1 MKIYQGPIY
10 SYSIAILVSIVFV
23 SFLLALFE
31 IPIFETYR
39 LLLTGSLGS
48 TTKFGDTLMVGV
60 PVIIA
65 SASLVITFKAG
76 LWNIGVEGQIIAG
89 AVAASFVAREFQL
102 PSGILLPVMILAGA
116 FGGAFWGLLV
126 GLLKV
131 KGGVNENFGG
141 LGLNFVATGLVVY
154 LIIGP
159 WSRKGIASTS
169 GTEPFHQNA
178 WFPTLEGFRLS
189 PLAVALSF
197 LVVFIVIYVFSRT
210 QFGLKLRAIGL
221 NPDSSYR
228 FGIPTSRYLLIAFM
242 LGGAVAGLAG
252 VTQVASIH
260 HRLVPSISG
269 GYGYLGILVVLL
281 AGYRPSLLVPIAF
294 FFSMIAIGSIQW
306 QLRLGLHS
314 SLGGVFQ
321 GTLVLSVILISA
333 MRLMQQK
340 RKKYSKVGD

>member
-1 MKIYQGPIY
+1 MKINQGPIY
-10 SYSIAILVSIVFV
+10 SYSIAIVVAIIFV

-31 IPIFETYR
+31 IPIFETYK

-89 AVAASFVAREFQL
+89 AVAASFVARELQL
-102 PSGILLPVMILAGA
+102 PTGILLPVMILVGA

-131 KGGVNENFGG
+131 KGGVNEIFGG

-340 RKKYSKVGD
+340 RKKYSKVED

>member
-1 MKIYQGPIY
+1 M
-10 SYSIAILVSIVFV
+10 
-23 SFLLALFE
+23 
-31 IPIFETYR
+31 
-39 LLLTGSLGS
+39 
-48 TTKFGDTLMVGV
+48 
-60 PVIIA
+60 IIA

-131 KGGVNENFGG
+131 KGGVNEIFGG
-141 LGLNFVATGLVVY
+141 LGLNFVATGMVVY

-333 MRLMQQK
+333 MRLMQQR
-340 RKKYSKVGD
+340 RKKYFKVGD

>member
-131 KGGVNENFGG
+131 KGGVNEIFGG

-159 WSRKGIASTS
+159 WSRKGIASTG

-333 MRLMQQK
+333 MRFMQQR
-340 RKKYSKVGD
+340 RKKYFKVGD

>member
-1 MKIYQGPIY
+1 MKISGGPIY

-48 TTKFGDTLMVGV
+48 MTKFGDTLMVGV

-89 AVAASFVAREFQL
+89 AVAASFIARELQL

-131 KGGVNENFGG
+131 RGGVNEIFGG

-169 GTEPFHQNA
+169 GTEPFRQDA
-178 WFPTLEGFRLS
+178 WFPTIEGFRLS
-189 PLAVALSF
+189 PLAVAISL
-197 LVVFIVIYVFSRT
+197 LVVFIVIFVFSRT

-228 FGIPTSRYLLIAFM
+228 FGIPTSRYLLLAFI

-281 AGYRPSLLVPIAF
+281 AGYRPLLLVPIAF

-333 MRLMQQK
+333 MRLIRQRRK
-340 RKKYSKVGD
+340 RYFVRED

>member
-1 MKIYQGPIY
+1 MKINQGPIY
-10 SYSIAILVSIVFV
+10 SYSIAIVVAIIFV

-31 IPIFETYR
+31 IPIFETYK

-89 AVAASFVAREFQL
+89 AVAASFVARELQL
-102 PSGILLPVMILAGA
+102 PTGILLPVMILVGA

-131 KGGVNENFGG
+131 KGGVNEIFGG

-221 NPDSSYR
+221 NTHSSYR
-228 FGIPTSRYLLIAFM
+228 FGIPTSKYLLIAFM
-242 LGGAVAGLAG
+242 LGGSVAGLAG

-281 AGYRPSLLVPIAF
+281 AGYRPSLVIPIAF

-333 MRLMQQK
+333 MRLIQQK
-340 RKKYSKVGD
+340 RNKYSKVGD

>member
-131 KGGVNENFGG
+131 KGGVNEIFGG

-281 AGYRPSLLVPIAF
+281 AGYRPSLVVPIAF

>member
-1 MKIYQGPIY
+1 MKINQGPIY
-10 SYSIAILVSIVFV
+10 SYSIAIVVAIIFV

-31 IPIFETYR
+31 IPIFETYK
-39 LLLTGSLGS
+39 LLLTGALGS

-89 AVAASFVAREFQL
+89 AVAASFVARELQL
-102 PSGILLPVMILAGA
+102 PTGILLPVMILVGA

-131 KGGVNENFGG
+131 KGGVNEIFGG

-221 NPDSSYR
+221 NTHSSYR
-228 FGIPTSRYLLIAFM
+228 FGIPTSKYLLIAFM

-281 AGYRPSLLVPIAF
+281 AGYRPSLVIPIAF

-333 MRLMQQK
+333 MRLIQQK
-340 RKKYSKVGD
+340 RNKYSKVGD

>member
-89 AVAASFVAREFQL
+89 AVAASFIAREFQL

-131 KGGVNENFGG
+131 KGGVNEIFGG

>member
-102 PSGILLPVMILAGA
+102 PSGILLPVMILVGA

-131 KGGVNENFGG
+131 KGGVNEIFGG

-169 GTEPFHQNA
+169 GTEPFPQNA

-197 LVVFIVIYVFSRT
+197 VVVFIVIYVFNRT

-333 MRLMQQK
+333 MRLMQQR

>member
-1 MKIYQGPIY
+1 MKINQGPIY
-10 SYSIAILVSIVFV
+10 SYFIAIVVAIIFV

-31 IPIFETYR
+31 IPIFETYK

-89 AVAASFVAREFQL
+89 AVAASFVARELQL
-102 PSGILLPVMILAGA
+102 PTGILLPVMILVGA

-131 KGGVNENFGG
+131 KGGVNEIFGG

-221 NPDSSYR
+221 NTHSSYR
-228 FGIPTSRYLLIAFM
+228 FGIPTSKYLLVAFM

-281 AGYRPSLLVPIAF
+281 AGYRPSLVIPIAF

-333 MRLMQQK
+333 MRLIQQK
-340 RKKYSKVGD
+340 RNKYSKVGD

>member
-1 MKIYQGPIY
+1 MKIYGGPIY

-48 TTKFGDTLMVGV
+48 MTKFGDTLMVGV

-89 AVAASFVAREFQL
+89 AVAASFIARELQL

-131 KGGVNENFGG
+131 RGGVNEIFGG

-169 GTEPFHQNA
+169 GTEPFRQDA
-178 WFPTLEGFRLS
+178 WFPTIEGFRLS
-189 PLAVALSF
+189 PLAVAISL
-197 LVVFIVIYVFSRT
+197 LVVFIVIFVFSRT

-228 FGIPTSRYLLIAFM
+228 FGIPTSRYLLLAFI

-281 AGYRPSLLVPIAF
+281 AGYRPLLLVPIAF

-333 MRLMQQK
+333 MRLIRQRRK
-340 RKKYSKVGD
+340 RYFVGED

>member
-1 MKIYQGPIY
+1 MKGFTGPIY
-10 SYSIAILVSIVFV
+10 SYLIAVAVSIVFV
-23 SFLLALFE
+23 SLLLAVFR
-31 IPIFETYR
+31 IPIFETYT
-39 LLLTGSLGS
+39 LLITGSLGS
-48 TTKFGDTLMVGV
+48 MSKLGDTLMVSV
-60 PVIIA
+60 PLIIA

-89 AVAASFVAREFQL
+89 AVAASFIAREIHL
-102 PSGILLPVMILAGA
+102 PPGLLLPAMLAVG
-116 FGGAFWGLLV
+116 FLGGAFWGLLV

-131 KGGVNENFGG
+131 KGGVNEIFGG
-141 LGLNFVATGLVVY
+141 LGLDFVATGLVVY
-154 LIIGP
+154 LVIGP

-169 GTEPFHQNA
+169 GTEPFQQNA
-178 WFPTLEGFRLS
+178 WFPTIEGLRLS
-189 PLAVALSF
+189 PLAVLIPL
-197 LVVFIVIYVFSRT
+197 LVVIIVIFVFSRT

-228 FGIPTSRYLLIAFM
+228 FGIPTSRYILLAFI
-242 LGGAVAGLAG
+242 LGGAIAGLAG

-260 HRLVPSISG
+260 HRLIPSISG
-269 GYGYLGILVVLL
+269 GYGFLGILVVLL
-281 AGYRPSLLVPIAF
+281 AGYRPILVIPIAF

-333 MRLMQQK
+333 ARLLRQ
-340 RKKYSKVGD
+340 RKETSIKMGE

>member
-1 MKIYQGPIY
+1 MKINQGPIY
-10 SYSIAILVSIVFV
+10 SYSIAIVVAIIFV

-31 IPIFETYR
+31 IPIFETYK

-89 AVAASFVAREFQL
+89 AVAASFVARELQL
-102 PSGILLPVMILAGA
+102 PTGILLPVMILVGA

-131 KGGVNENFGG
+131 KGGVNEIFGG

>member
-1 MKIYQGPIY
+1 MKINQGPIY
-10 SYSIAILVSIVFV
+10 SYSIAIVVAIIFV

-31 IPIFETYR
+31 IPIFETYK

-89 AVAASFVAREFQL
+89 AVAASFVARELQL
-102 PSGILLPVMILAGA
+102 PTGILLPVMILVGA

-131 KGGVNENFGG
+131 KGGVNEIFGG

-169 GTEPFHQNA
+169 GTEPFHQKA

-221 NPDSSYR
+221 NTHSSYR
-228 FGIPTSRYLLIAFM
+228 FGIPTSKYLLIAFM

-281 AGYRPSLLVPIAF
+281 AGYRPSLVIPIAF

-333 MRLMQQK
+333 MRLIQQK
-340 RKKYSKVGD
+340 RNKYSKVGD

>member
-10 SYSIAILVSIVFV
+10 SYSIAILVAVVFV

-31 IPIFETYR
+31 IPIFETYI

-89 AVAASFVAREFQL
+89 AVAASFVARELQL
-102 PSGILLPVMILAGA
+102 PAGILLPVMILAGA
-116 FGGAFWGLLV
+116 LGGAFWGLLV

-131 KGGVNENFGG
+131 KGGVNEIFGG

-189 PLAVALSF
+189 PLAVALAF

-221 NPDSSYR
+221 NPHSSYR
-228 FGIPTSRYLLIAFM
+228 FGIPTSKYLLIAFM
-242 LGGAVAGLAG
+242 LGGTVAGLAG

-281 AGYRPSLLVPIAF
+281 AGYRPSLVVPIAF

-333 MRLMQQK
+333 MRLMQQRRNK
-340 RKKYSKVGD
+340 NSKVGD

>member
-131 KGGVNENFGG
+131 KGGVNEIFGG
-141 LGLNFVATGLVVY
+141 LGLNFVATGMVVY

-281 AGYRPSLLVPIAF
+281 AGYRPSLVVPIAF

>member
-131 KGGVNENFGG
+131 KGGVNEIFGG
-141 LGLNFVATGLVVY
+141 LGLNFVATGMVVY

>member
-1 MKIYQGPIY
+1 MKISGGPIY
-10 SYSIAILVSIVFV
+10 SYVIAILVSMIFI

-48 TTKFGDTLMVGV
+48 MTKFGDTLMVAV

-89 AVAASFVAREFQL
+89 AVAATFIARELQL
-102 PSGILLPVMILAGA
+102 PSGILLPVMIIAGA

-131 KGGVNENFGG
+131 RGGVNEIFGG

-178 WFPTLEGFRLS
+178 WFPTVEGFRLS

-197 LVVFIVIYVFSRT
+197 IVVLIVIYVFSRT

-269 GYGYLGILVVLL
+269 GYGYLAILVVLL

-294 FFSMIAIGSIQW
+294 FFSMISIGSIQW

-333 MRLMQQK
+333 MRLMQQ
-340 RKKYSKVGD
+340 RRNKYSEAGD

>member
-1 MKIYQGPIY
+1 
-10 SYSIAILVSIVFV
+10 
-23 SFLLALFE
+23 
-31 IPIFETYR
+31 
-39 LLLTGSLGS
+39 
-48 TTKFGDTLMVGV
+48 
-60 PVIIA
+60 
-65 SASLVITFKAG
+65 
-76 LWNIGVEGQIIAG
+76 
-89 AVAASFVAREFQL
+89 
-102 PSGILLPVMILAGA
+102 
-116 FGGAFWGLLV
+116 
-126 GLLKV
+126 
-131 KGGVNENFGG
+131 
-141 LGLNFVATGLVVY
+141 
-154 LIIGP
+154 
-159 WSRKGIASTS
+159 TS

-221 NPDSSYR
+221 NTHSSYR
-228 FGIPTSRYLLIAFM
+228 FGIPTSKYLLIAFM

-281 AGYRPSLLVPIAF
+281 AGYRPSLVIPIAF

-333 MRLMQQK
+333 MRLIQQK
-340 RKKYSKVGD
+340 RNKYSKVGD

>member
-1 MKIYQGPIY
+1 MKVNEGPIF
-10 SYSIAILVSIVFV
+10 SYFIAVSGSIIFISL
-23 SFLLALFE
+23 LLALFN
-31 IPIFETYR
+31 IPIFETYA
-39 LLLTGSLGS
+39 LLITGSLGS
-48 TTKFGDTLMVGV
+48 VTKFGDTLMVAV
-60 PVIIA
+60 PLIIA

-89 AVAASFVAREFQL
+89 AVAASFIARELQL
-102 PSGILLPVMILAGA
+102 PGVILLATMIFAGA

-131 KGGVNENFGG
+131 RGGVNEIFGG

-159 WSRKGIASTS
+159 WSRKGIASTG

-178 WFPTLEGFRLS
+178 WFPTVEGFRLS
-189 PLAVALSF
+189 PLAVAMSL
-197 LVVFIVIYVFSRT
+197 LVVFIVIFVFSRT

-221 NPDSSYR
+221 NPDSSHR
-228 FGIPTSRYLLIAFM
+228 LGIPTSRYFLIAFI

-252 VTQVASIH
+252 VTQAASIH
-260 HRLVPSISG
+260 HRLVPAISG

-281 AGYRPSLLVPIAF
+281 VGYRSSLVVPIAF

-306 QLRLGLHS
+306 ELRLGLHP
-314 SLGGVFQ
+314 SLGGIFQ
-321 GTLVLSVILISA
+321 GILVLSVILISA
-333 MRLMQQK
+333 VRLFRQR
-340 RKKYSKVGD
+340 RKEYASVDG

>member
-1 MKIYQGPIY
+1 MKINQGPIY

-131 KGGVNENFGG
+131 KGGVNEIFGG

-333 MRLMQQK
+333 MRLMQQR
-340 RKKYSKVGD
+340 RKKYFKVGD

>member
-131 KGGVNENFGG
+131 KGGVNEIFGG

-159 WSRKGIASTS
+159 WSRKGIASTG

>member
-1 MKIYQGPIY
+1 MKGFTGPIY
-10 SYSIAILVSIVFV
+10 SYLIAVAVSIVFV
-23 SFLLALFE
+23 SLLLAVFR
-31 IPIFETYR
+31 IPIFETYT
-39 LLLTGSLGS
+39 LLITGSLGS
-48 TTKFGDTLMVGV
+48 MSKLGDTLMVSV
-60 PVIIA
+60 PLIIA

-89 AVAASFVAREFQL
+89 AVAASFIAREIHL
-102 PSGILLPVMILAGA
+102 PPGLLLPAMLAVG
-116 FGGAFWGLLV
+116 FLGGAFWGLLV

-131 KGGVNENFGG
+131 KGGVNEIFGG
-141 LGLNFVATGLVVY
+141 LGLDFVATGLVVY
-154 LIIGP
+154 LVIGP

-169 GTEPFHQNA
+169 GTEPFQQNA
-178 WFPTLEGFRLS
+178 WFPTIEGLRLS
-189 PLAVALSF
+189 PLAVLIPL
-197 LVVFIVIYVFSRT
+197 LVVIIVIFVFSRT

-228 FGIPTSRYLLIAFM
+228 FGISASRYILLAFI
-242 LGGAVAGLAG
+242 LGGAIAGLAG

-260 HRLVPSISG
+260 HRLIPSISG
-269 GYGYLGILVVLL
+269 GYGFLGILVVLL
-281 AGYRPSLLVPIAF
+281 AGYRPILVIPIAF

-333 MRLMQQK
+333 ARLLRQ
-340 RKKYSKVGD
+340 RKETSIKMGE

>member
-1 MKIYQGPIY
+1 MKISGGPIY
-10 SYSIAILVSIVFV
+10 SYVIAILVSMIFI

-31 IPIFETYR
+31 IPIFETYK

-48 TTKFGDTLMVGV
+48 MTKFGDTLMVAV

-89 AVAASFVAREFQL
+89 AVAATFIARELQL

-131 KGGVNENFGG
+131 RGGVNEIFGG

-169 GTEPFHQNA
+169 GTEPFRQDA
-178 WFPTLEGFRLS
+178 WFPTIEGFRLS
-189 PLAVALSF
+189 PLAVAISL
-197 LVVFIVIYVFSRT
+197 LVVFIVIFVFSRT

-228 FGIPTSRYLLIAFM
+228 FGIPTSRYLLLAFI

-281 AGYRPSLLVPIAF
+281 AGYRPLLLVPIAF

-333 MRLMQQK
+333 MRLIRQRRK
-340 RKKYSKVGD
+340 RYFVGED

>member
-1 MKIYQGPIY
+1 MKINQGPIY
-10 SYSIAILVSIVFV
+10 SYSIAIVVAIIFV

-31 IPIFETYR
+31 IPIFETYK

-89 AVAASFVAREFQL
+89 AVAASFVARELQL
-102 PSGILLPVMILAGA
+102 PTGILLPVMILVGA

-131 KGGVNENFGG
+131 KGGVNEIFGG

-197 LVVFIVIYVFSRT
+197 LVVLIVIYVFSRT

-221 NPDSSYR
+221 NTHSSYR
-228 FGIPTSRYLLIAFM
+228 FGIPTSKYLLIAFM

-281 AGYRPSLLVPIAF
+281 AGYRPSLVIPIAF

-333 MRLMQQK
+333 MRLIQQK
-340 RKKYSKVGD
+340 RNKYSKVGD

>member
-131 KGGVNENFGG
+131 KGGVNEIFGG

>member
-1 MKIYQGPIY
+1 MKISGGPIY

-48 TTKFGDTLMVGV
+48 MTKFGDTLMVGV

-89 AVAASFVAREFQL
+89 AVAASFIARELQL

-131 KGGVNENFGG
+131 RGGVNEIFGG

-169 GTEPFHQNA
+169 GTEPFRQDA
-178 WFPTLEGFRLS
+178 WFPTIEGFRLS
-189 PLAVALSF
+189 PLAVAISL
-197 LVVFIVIYVFSRT
+197 LVVFIVIFVFSRT

-228 FGIPTSRYLLIAFM
+228 FGIPTSRYLLLAFI

-281 AGYRPSLLVPIAF
+281 AGYRPLLLVPIAF

-333 MRLMQQK
+333 MRLIRQRRK
-340 RKKYSKVGD
+340 RYFVGED

>member
-102 PSGILLPVMILAGA
+102 PSGILLPVMILVGA

-131 KGGVNENFGG
+131 KGGVNEIFGG

-169 GTEPFHQNA
+169 GTEPFPQNA

-197 LVVFIVIYVFSRT
+197 LVVFIVIYVFNRT

-333 MRLMQQK
+333 MRLMQQR

>member
-48 TTKFGDTLMVGV
+48 TTKFGDPLMVGV

-131 KGGVNENFGG
+131 KGGVNEIFGG

-210 QFGLKLRAIGL
+210 HFGLKLRAIGL

-281 AGYRPSLLVPIAF
+281 AGYRPSLVVPIAF

>member
-1 MKIYQGPIY
+1 MKINQGPIY
-10 SYSIAILVSIVFV
+10 SYSIAIVVAIIFV

-31 IPIFETYR
+31 IPIFETYK

-89 AVAASFVAREFQL
+89 AVAASFVARELQL
-102 PSGILLPVMILAGA
+102 PTGILLPVMILVGA

-131 KGGVNENFGG
+131 KGGVNEIFGG

-221 NPDSSYR
+221 NTHSSYR
-228 FGIPTSRYLLIAFM
+228 FGIPTSKYLLIAFM

-281 AGYRPSLLVPIAF
+281 AGYRPSLVIPIAF

-333 MRLMQQK
+333 MRLIQQK
-340 RKKYSKVGD
+340 RNKYSKVGD

>member
-131 KGGVNENFGG
+131 KGGVNEIFGG

-281 AGYRPSLLVPIAF
+281 AGYRPSLVVPIAF

-333 MRLMQQK
+333 MRLMQQR
-340 RKKYSKVGD
+340 RKKYFKVGD

>member
-1 MKIYQGPIY
+1 MKISGGPIY

-23 SFLLALFE
+23 SFLLVLFE

-48 TTKFGDTLMVGV
+48 KTKFGDTLMVGV

-89 AVAASFVAREFQL
+89 AVAASFIARELQL
-102 PSGILLPVMILAGA
+102 PSGILLPVMIFAGA

-131 KGGVNENFGG
+131 RGGVNEIFGG

-169 GTEPFHQNA
+169 GTEPFRQDA
-178 WFPTLEGFRLS
+178 WFPTVEGFRLS
-189 PLAVALSF
+189 PLAVAISL
-197 LVVFIVIYVFSRT
+197 LVVFIVIFVFSRT

-221 NPDSSYR
+221 NSDSSYR
-228 FGIPTSRYLLIAFM
+228 FGIPTSKYLLLAFI

-281 AGYRPSLLVPIAF
+281 AGYRPLLLVPIAF

-333 MRLMQQK
+333 MRLIRQRRK
-340 RKKYSKVGD
+340 RYSVGED